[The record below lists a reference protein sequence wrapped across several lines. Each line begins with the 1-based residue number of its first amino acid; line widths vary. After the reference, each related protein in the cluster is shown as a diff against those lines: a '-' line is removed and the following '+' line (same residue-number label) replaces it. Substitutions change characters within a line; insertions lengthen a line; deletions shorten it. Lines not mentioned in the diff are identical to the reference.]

1 MLCLCVCVCVYRCVY
16 ANVRTQNGVLFSFLQ
31 SVIKGTQLLGGS
43 DKSAIFIRDL
53 LGV

>member
-1 MLCLCVCVCVYRCVY
+1 VCVCVCVYRCVH
-16 ANVRTQNGVLFSFLQ
+16 ANVRKQNGVLFSFLQ